1 MHPLLNTI
9 YNSIRKDSGFPVSLM
24 RLLEQ
29 HPDIRVELSD
39 PAPCIAAASVV
50 PWHELGTPPVLDWPR
65 RNRGDLTGWKAT
77 GDHYESF
84 QLHRPEYDQIGQ
96 REIMDNWVCDIT
108 DVHGFSTSKSE
119 LRDFTS
125 TDKMVETNS
134 RDMIDEI
141 SHAKLTKNLAHS
153 EIRIIHTNN
162 TTDHFTRYLWD
173 GRLFLMNNGGSHHF
187 AAAKYIAARLPENV
201 TLRGKLYTYSLNAI
215 AIASLRRDYEM
226 FVISDK
232 TDISCAFD
240 DAMRAFKATWLW
252 HHIPR
257 PYENAKAI
265 LLPKSEAR
273 SMRVAA
279 ALRQAG
285 VVDLGIFLDDLAA
298 SQSKIS
304 TLSNYI
310 FRPTG

>member
-9 YNSIRKDSGFPVSLM
+9 YDGIREDLGFPASLM

-29 HPDIRVELSD
+29 RHDIRVELGD
-39 PAPCIAAASVV
+39 PAPCIAATSVV
-50 PWHELGTPPVLDWPR
+50 PWHELGATPVLHWPR
-65 RNRGDLTGWKAT
+65 RNRGVLMGWKAA
-77 GDHYESF
+77 GGHYESF
-84 QLHRPEYDQIGQ
+84 QLHRPEYGQIGQ

-119 LRDFTS
+119 LRDFAS

-134 RDMIDEI
+134 RDMINEI
-141 SHAKLTKNLAHS
+141 SHAKLAKNLAHS
-153 EIRIIHTNN
+153 EIRIIHSDN

-173 GRLFLMNNGGSHHF
+173 GHLFLMNDGGSHHF
-187 AAAKYIAARLPENV
+187 AAAKYIAARLPESV

-226 FVISDK
+226 FVISDESA
-232 TDISCAFD
+232 ISCAFH

-252 HHIPR
+252 HHLPR
-257 PYENAKAI
+257 PYENAKSI

-285 VVDLGIFLDDLAA
+285 VVDLGIFLVDLAA

-304 TLSNYI
+304 ALSN
-310 FRPTG
+310 